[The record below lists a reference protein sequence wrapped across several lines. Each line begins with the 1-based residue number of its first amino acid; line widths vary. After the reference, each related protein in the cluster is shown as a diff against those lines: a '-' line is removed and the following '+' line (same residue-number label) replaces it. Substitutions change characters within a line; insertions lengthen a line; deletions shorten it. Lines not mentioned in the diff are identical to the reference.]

1 MSYKDIFI
9 IFVSFLIALTI
20 GGLLMMF
27 YDVSPI
33 QGYKAM
39 INGALGNKFAMYST
53 FSRLVPILL
62 TGFSIAV
69 SFSAGIWNI
78 GAQGQLYL
86 AAFMVAIVG
95 VSLGGMFSIM
105 FLILGVSISLI
116 VGALW
121 AYLPAYFRIKY
132 NTNEVVMTIMMNS
145 VALYLTSYLTNGPF
159 RTTHGSLGATDK
171 INQAMRFKHFVP
183 YSHLNYSIF
192 IVLAVAII
200 IIYVMKY
207 SKLGYEWKMNRLNP
221 RFALYGGID
230 TKNLMILA
238 MVISGALAGL
248 TGGLLVM
255 GDYYRFLIG
264 ISPGYSWTGM
274 ILAMMVNY
282 DPIGVIIMSVIYS
295 IMASGALRMELI
307 YNIPQELVQIIFV
320 ITVLLV
326 TAGYSLSNK
335 VANRLY
341 EEG

>member
-1 MSYKDIFI
+1 MSYKDVFI
-9 IFVSFLIALTI
+9 IIVSFTIALVI
-20 GGLLMMF
+20 GGLLMLF
-27 YDVSPI
+27 YNVSPI
-33 QGYKAM
+33 NGYLAM
-39 INGALGNKFAMYST
+39 LKGALGNKFAVYST

-95 VSLGGMFSIM
+95 VSVGGLYSIIFLTLGITISI
-105 FLILGVSISLI
+105 L

-121 AYLPAYFRIKY
+121 AYIPAYFRVKY
-132 NTNEVVMTIMMNS
+132 NSNEVVMTIMMNS

-171 INQAMRFKHFVP
+171 INLAMRFKHFVP

-192 IVLAVAII
+192 IVLVVAVLVVYI
-200 IIYVMKY
+200 MKY
-207 SKLGYEWKMNRLNP
+207 SKWGYEWRINRLNS
-221 RFALYGGID
+221 RFASYGGINVS
-230 TKNLMILA
+230 KIMILA
-238 MVISGALAGL
+238 MIVSGALAGL

-282 DPIGVIIMSVIYS
+282 DPIGVVAMSVIYS
-295 IMASGALRMELI
+295 IMASGALQMELI
-307 YNIPQELVQIIFV
+307 YNVPQELVQIIFV

-326 TAGYSLSNK
+326 TAGYSISNK

>member
-1 MSYKDIFI
+1 
-9 IFVSFLIALTI
+9 
-20 GGLLMMF
+20 
-27 YDVSPI
+27 
-33 QGYKAM
+33 
-39 INGALGNKFAMYST
+39 
-53 FSRLVPILL
+53 VPILL

-95 VSLGGMFSIM
+95 VSVGGLASFI
-105 FLILGVSISLI
+105 FLILGLSISVV
-116 VGALW
+116 VGAIW
-121 AYLPAYFRIKY
+121 AYIPAYFRTKY
-132 NTNEVVMTIMMNS
+132 NSNEVVMTIMMNS

-171 INQAMRFKHFVP
+171 INVNMRFPHFVP

-192 IVLAVAII
+192 LVIAVSAL
-200 IIYVMKY
+200 IIYLMKF
-207 SKLGYEWKMNRLNP
+207 SKWGYEWKMNRLNT
-221 RFALYGGID
+221 RFAIYGGI
-230 TKNLMILA
+230 NVRRSMIIA
-238 MVISGALAGL
+238 MIISGALAGL

-274 ILAMMVNY
+274 IIAMMVNY
-282 DPIGVIIMSVIYS
+282 DPVGVVIMSIIYA
-295 IMASGALRMELI
+295 IMSSGALQMELI

-326 TAGYSLSNK
+326 TAGYSVSNK
-335 VANRLY
+335 IANKLY

>member
-1 MSYKDIFI
+1 MSYKDVLI
-9 IFVSFLIALTI
+9 IIVSFTIALVI
-20 GGLLMMF
+20 GGLLMLF
-27 YDVSPI
+27 YNVSPI
-33 QGYKAM
+33 NGYLAM
-39 INGALGNKFAMYST
+39 LKGALGNKFAAYST

-95 VSLGGMFSIM
+95 VSVGGLYSIIFLTLGIAISI
-105 FLILGVSISLI
+105 L

-121 AYLPAYFRIKY
+121 AYIPTYFRVKY
-132 NTNEVVMTIMMNS
+132 NSNEVVMTIMMNS

-171 INQAMRFKHFVP
+171 INLSMRFKHFVP

-192 IVLAVAII
+192 IVLVVAVLIVYI
-200 IIYVMKY
+200 MKY
-207 SKLGYEWKMNRLNP
+207 SKWGYEWRINRLNS
-221 RFALYGGID
+221 RFASYGGINVS
-230 TKNLMILA
+230 KIMILA
-238 MVISGALAGL
+238 MIVSGALAGL

-282 DPIGVIIMSVIYS
+282 DPIGVIVMSVIYS
-295 IMASGALRMELI
+295 IMASGALQMELT
-307 YNIPQELVQIIFV
+307 YNVPQELVQIIFV

-326 TAGYSLSNK
+326 TAGYSISNK